1 MKYNPENERI
11 KQHYRRHLKS
21 ARGRSEQ
28 TLDAVSK
35 ALHRFEV
42 STRFREF
49 RRFHIEQAI
58 AFRNALGEPSA
69 ARNHQPLSY
78 STIHQTLSILRS
90 FFIWLADQPGYKS
103 RIRYSDAEYFRLSD
117 KETRIAKAPREKPVP
132 TIEQVRHTLQ
142 LMPDET
148 EIDKRN
154 RALIAL
160 TALTA
165 IRDGALASLKLKHID
180 PAEGRV
186 FQDALEVD
194 TKFSKTFTTWFS
206 PVGPDIHSIVERWV
220 KFLVQEKLW
229 STEDPLFP
237 RTAVVADQGGFKAGG
252 LSRDHWTTTGP
263 IRQIF
268 RNSFAA
274 AGLPYFHPHSFRK
287 TLAQVGQRIC
297 RTPEEMKAWSQNFGH
312 EDVLTTFRSYGTVAP
327 ERQAQL
333 IRNLRPL
340 DEAELE
346 AQKAFATLQRFLGRP
361 V

>member
-11 KQHYRRHLKS
+11 KQQYRRHLKS

-42 STRFREF
+42 STRFRDF

-58 AFRNALGEPSA
+58 AFRNALGEPRA
-69 ARNHQPLSY
+69 ARNHQSLSY
-78 STIHQTLSILRS
+78 STIHQALRILRS

-117 KETRIAKAPREKPVP
+117 KETRIAKAPREKPFP
-132 TIEQVRHTLQ
+132 TIEQVRHVLQ

-148 EIDKRN
+148 EMEKRN

-160 TALTA
+160 TLLTA

-186 FQDALEVD
+186 FQDARQVD
-194 TKFSKTFTTWFS
+194 TKFSKTFMTWFC
-206 PVGPDIHSIVERWV
+206 PVGPDIQAIVERWV

-229 STEDPLFP
+229 SIEDPLFP
-237 RTAVVADQGGFKAGG
+237 RTAVVVDQGGFKAGG

-268 RNSFAA
+268 RNAFEWLGCRISTRTCSARLLLSSGNAFAA
-274 AGLPYFHPHSFRK
+274 PPK
-287 TLAQVGQRIC
+287 
-297 RTPEEMKAWSQNFGH
+297 K
-312 EDVLTTFRSYGTVAP
+312 
-327 ERQAQL
+327 
-333 IRNLRPL
+333 
-340 DEAELE
+340 
-346 AQKAFATLQRFLGRP
+346 
-361 V
+361 